1 MTKHPAGW
9 LPIGMIGWSLTLLGQ
24 NVPLVAPL
32 AGAQPHGSIAG
43 RVSQHGVAQAGV
55 PVAILRQDGQ
65 LLRKVY
71 TEPDGQFRVSQLA
84 PGSYAAVVL
93 EPSFLPFWK
102 SAINVLPGA
111 EVLLDIS
118 LLSLAESVQ
127 IGIPAS
133 TQQAQEDW
141 KWVLRSSYPTR
152 PVLRFQPTPIPN
164 YPHAPRDP
172 RERALRGTVQLVAGN
187 ESSGFGQ
194 DPGLRTSFD
203 MAYASQGT
211 QWMGLSGSAAWESG
225 TPAAS
230 QRASWNRRL
239 DNKGTS
245 TLSLTVRE
253 LFLPVE
259 YWVSNSALS
268 ASADRKAISG
278 TLGYEETKVLTER
291 VQVQYGSLFD
301 ALNFAG
307 HVTRWSPFARVTYT
321 PSEPMQLTLAYI
333 EASPRV
339 LPSDANPEHT
349 AVEQWLAIPQLSAGP
364 DGKPTLETGRHI
376 EASWEESFGA
386 RSRIQ
391 GAVFYDDIRQTA
403 LSLAHISSAEL
414 SQQLLQDPFS
424 DRYFLS
430 ANDLSAPGVRLAVAT
445 KLSPDTEV
453 IAGYG
458 YSGTIEADSAQI
470 AVADAESLRRA
481 LRTQRDHSVVLRVNT
496 RAPWT
501 KTKVAASY
509 RWLPRN
515 AAALP
520 DPYDRGWSQSD
531 PYLNVFLL
539 QPIPSPD
546 ILPGQF
552 QAVADFNNLLAQGY
566 LTVLA
571 PDGTRG
577 YLFPAA
583 RSFRG
588 GVSFVF

>member
-1 MTKHPAGW
+1 
-9 LPIGMIGWSLTLLGQ
+9 MIGWSL
-24 NVPLVAPL
+24 AL
-32 AGAQPHGSIAG
+32 AGQSVPPVAGVAAQPGSIAG
-43 RVSQHGVAQAGV
+43 RVSERGVAQAGV

-71 TEPDGQFRVSQLA
+71 SEPDGHFRASRLA
-84 PGSYAAVVL
+84 PGVYAAVVL

-102 SAINVLPGA
+102 GAINVLPGA
-111 EVLLDIS
+111 EVLLDIP
-118 LLSLAESVQ
+118 LLSIAESVQ
-127 IGIPAS
+127 ISIPAS
-133 TQQAQEDW
+133 AQQAQENW

-164 YPHAPRDP
+164 YPRAPRDP
-172 RERALRGTVQLVAGN
+172 RERALRGTVQIVAGN

-203 MAYASQGT
+203 MAYVSRGT
-211 QWMGLSGSAAWESG
+211 QWMGFSGSAGWESG

-230 QRASWNRRL
+230 LRASWNRRL
-239 DNKGTS
+239 ENDGAS
-245 TLSLTVRE
+245 TLSVTIRE
-253 LFLPVE
+253 LFLPLE
-259 YWVSNSALS
+259 YWVRGNNSVLS
-268 ASADRKAISG
+268 ESSDRKAISG
-278 TLGYEETKVLTER
+278 TLGYEETKAFGER
-291 VQVQYGSLFD
+291 VQVQYGSLVD
-301 ALNFAG
+301 VMNFAG
-307 HVTRWSPFARVTYT
+307 HATRWSPFARVTYT
-321 PSEPMQLTLAYI
+321 PAEPMRLTLAYV

-339 LPSDANPEHT
+339 LPFDWNPEHT
-349 AVEQWLAIPQLSAGP
+349 ATEQWLAIPQLSAGP
-364 DGKPTLETGRHI
+364 DRKPTLETGRHI
-376 EASWEESFGA
+376 EASWEESFGT

-391 GAVFYDDIRQTA
+391 GAVFYDDIQQTA
-403 LSLAHISSAEL
+403 LSLAHITSADL
-414 SQQLLQDPFS
+414 SQELLQDPFS

-430 ANDLSAPGVRLAVAT
+430 ANDLSSPGLRVAFAT
-445 KLSPDTEV
+445 MLSSDTEV

-458 YSGTIEADSAQI
+458 YSGTLAADSAQVS
-470 AVADAESLRRA
+470 AADADSVRSAFHTR
-481 LRTQRDHSVVLRVNT
+481 RDHSIVLKVNT
-496 RAPWT
+496 SAPWT
-501 KTKVAASY
+501 KTKVSASY

-531 PYLNVFLL
+531 PYLNIFLL

-566 LTVLA
+566 LTIVA
-571 PDGTRG
+571 PDGSRG
-577 YLFPAA
+577 YLFPSA